1 MLPVL
6 RGSTSPEQWP
16 FTVIVAIGK
25 PGSEEVLTVA
35 ARRFQAELEAR
46 GAQLQVAV
54 VNPAR

>member
-1 MLPVL
+1 
-6 RGSTSPEQWP
+6 
-16 FTVIVAIGK
+16 VIVAIGK